1 MTIPNPVI
9 RILPQIKVVVRDW
22 LNANHVLIS
31 GKNQNVVIDS
41 GYGRDARRTAAL
53 LQTPET
59 LGKNRLDWLV
69 NTHCHSDHMGG
80 NALLRRETGCR
91 LSIPVG
97 EARAIKAWDERALW
111 LNWADQRCERFEFDD
126 LICPGDTLDWGGLVW
141 QAVAAP
147 GHDMHALVFYCADE
161 RILVSGDALWEN
173 GFGVVLP
180 GEGRDQR
187 LAATRGTL
195 DAIAK
200 LGARTVIPG
209 HGTPFTELEPALE
222 RAYRRLEALAADEL
236 RMARSALKV
245 MFVFSLLDRGRIA
258 SAGLE
263 AYLSSI
269 PVYAEYAERFFGAD
283 FGRLGETITAE
294 LQQAGAIRREG
305 GWFVAA

>member
-1 MTIPNPVI
+1 MLNPNPVV

-31 GKNQNVVIDS
+31 GKDHNVVIDS
-41 GYGRDARRTAAL
+41 GYGRDARRTSAL
-53 LQTPET
+53 LQTPEA
-59 LGKNRLDWLV
+59 LDGNRLDRLV

-80 NALLRRETGCR
+80 NALLRRQTGCR
-91 LSIPVG
+91 LSIPAG
-97 EARAIKAWDERALW
+97 EAPAIKAWDERALW
-111 LNWADQRCERFEFDD
+111 LTWADQRCERFEFDD
-126 LICPGDTLDWGGLVW
+126 LIRPGDTLDWGGLAW
-141 QAVAAP
+141 QAMAAP
-147 GHDMHALVFYCADE
+147 GHDMHALMFYCADE
-161 RILVSGDALWEN
+161 RILVSGDAFWEN

-180 GEGRDQR
+180 GEGREQR

-209 HGTPFTELEPALE
+209 HGAPFSEPEPALE

-258 SAGLE
+258 SGGLE

-269 PVYAEYAERFFGAD
+269 PVYAEYAERFFGAAL
-283 FGRLGETITAE
+283 GRLGETITAE

-305 GWFVAA
+305 GWFVAV